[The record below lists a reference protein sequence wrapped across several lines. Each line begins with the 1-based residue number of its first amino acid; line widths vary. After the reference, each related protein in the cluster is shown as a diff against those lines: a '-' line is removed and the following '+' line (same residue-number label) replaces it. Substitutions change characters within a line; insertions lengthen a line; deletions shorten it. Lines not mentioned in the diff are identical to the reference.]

1 MTHPRLI
8 EMRLR
13 VARIRR
19 LVAACAVA
27 AFLALFSTI
36 YVQMAT
42 GHDPVLGATT
52 ANASAATT
60 GTTTTGGSHRPG
72 SEPAAVTTTQS

>member
-1 MTHPRLI
+1 MTHPRVI
-8 EMRLR
+8 AMRRR

-27 AFLALFSTI
+27 AFIALFAAI

-42 GHDPVLGATT
+42 GHDPVLGTSTAT
-52 ANASAATT
+52 ASAST
-60 GTTTTGGSHRPG
+60 GSSDSAP
-72 SEPAAVTTTQS
+72 SAVTTRQS